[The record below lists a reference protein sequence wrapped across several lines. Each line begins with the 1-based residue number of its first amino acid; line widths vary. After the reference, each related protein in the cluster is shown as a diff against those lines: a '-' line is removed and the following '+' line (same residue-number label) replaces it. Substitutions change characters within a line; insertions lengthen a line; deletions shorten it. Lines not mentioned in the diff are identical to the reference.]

1 MVMVTNAELSLLTQ
15 QALIVSGYLD
25 LAEAIVNGADA

>member
-1 MVMVTNAELSLLTQ
+1 MVTNAELCQLTE

-25 LAEAIVNGADA
+25 LAHAIVDGASA